1 MEIYGSITFQSSV
14 STYGYVTFQSS
25 IKLVMEIYGSI
36 SEAGELG
43 PRQKTNHLHIDI
55 TNTKSSHISL
65 LTISTFF
72 IKNSTLSLQLKFAFP
87 KLIHKVPEQQK
98 TRLCCDIKKFNLSRI
113 EKLLQLHCQ
122 IPLFY

>member
-1 MEIYGSITFQSSV
+1 MEIYGTVSFQSYVSTYRSVTFQSSV
-14 STYGYVTFQSS
+14 
-25 IKLVMEIYGSI
+25 KLVMEIYGSI

-43 PRQKTNHLHIDI
+43 PRLKTNHLHIDI

-98 TRLCCDIKKFNLSRI
+98 TRLCCNIKKFNLSRI

>member
-1 MEIYGSITFQSSV
+1 MHRVLHQSMDD
-14 STYGYVTFQSS
+14 FKQKKN
-25 IKLVMEIYGSI
+25 IKSWLEHIQTRP
-36 SEAGELG
+36 L
-43 PRQKTNHLHIDI
+43 KTNHLHIDI

>member
-14 STYGYVTFQSS
+14 STYGFV
-25 IKLVMEIYGSI
+25 KLVMEIYGSI

-87 KLIHKVPEQQK
+87 KLIHKVPEEQQK
-98 TRLCCDIKKFNLSRI
+98 TRLCCVIYKKV
-113 EKLLQLHCQ
+113 
-122 IPLFY
+122 

>member
-14 STYGYVTFQSS
+14 STYGFV
-25 IKLVMEIYGSI
+25 KLVMEIYGSI

-87 KLIHKVPEQQK
+87 KLIHKVPEEQQK
-98 TRLCCDIKKFNLSRI
+98 TRLCCNI
-113 EKLLQLHCQ
+113 
-122 IPLFY
+122 